1 MGMALVGVTH
11 CRECHSPLK
20 WNEPGICEQCENE
33 LIKEY
38 ENMQKKKKK
47 IKNT

>member
-20 WNEPGICEQCENE
+20 WNEPGICEPST
-33 LIKEY
+33 
-38 ENMQKKKKK
+38 MVKK
-47 IKNT
+47 